1 MGSLEQIK
9 LTLRNI
15 NAADGVALSMENI
28 EAAIQAL
35 ESELDCLETV
45 TVQGRENMDKLLGV
59 IITIEAIIGKE
70 KKE

>member
-15 NAADGVALSMENI
+15 NAADGVVLSMENI

-45 TVQGRENMDKLLGV
+45 TVQGKENMDKLLGV
-59 IITIEAIIGKE
+59 IITIEAIIGKD

>member
-15 NAADGVALSMENI
+15 KTTDMKALSMENI

-35 ESELDCLETV
+35 ESELACLETV
-45 TVQGRENMDKLLGV
+45 TVQGKENMDKLLGV
-59 IITIEAIIGKE
+59 IITIEAIIGKD

>member
-28 EAAIQAL
+28 EAAIHAL
-35 ESELDCLETV
+35 ESELACLETV

-59 IITIEAIIGKE
+59 IITIEAIIGKD

>member
-35 ESELDCLETV
+35 ESELVCLETV
-45 TVQGRENMDKLLGV
+45 TVQGKENMDKLLGV
-59 IITIEAIIGKE
+59 IITIEAIIGKD

>member
-15 NAADGVALSMENI
+15 KTTDMKALSMENI

-35 ESELDCLETV
+35 ESELACLETV
-45 TVQGRENMDKLLGV
+45 TVQGKENMDKLLGI
-59 IITIEAIIGKE
+59 IITIEAIIGKD

>member
-15 NAADGVALSMENI
+15 NAADGVTLSMENI

-59 IITIEAIIGKE
+59 IITIEAIIGKD

>member
-15 NAADGVALSMENI
+15 NFVDGVALSMGNI

-35 ESELDCLETV
+35 ESELDCLEAV

-59 IITIEAIIGKE
+59 IITIEAIIGKD